1 MTVSGVLLAGRTSAR
16 AAAAAS
22 CRSFSTTPAPQATLR
37 ELESRIKSVRNIGK
51 ITKSM
56 KMVAASR
63 LPRAQNAMKSAK
75 VYGAANNAVYEQSEV
90 TKAEQKVDK
99 ILYIVASSDR
109 GLCGGIHSSVAKFTK
124 RDIETGEGQGKDVTI
139 IALGEKPK
147 QQLSRGKLV
156 NDLALSFSQI
166 GKTVPTFADAL
177 SIADKIESEGI
188 EFDKIKIV
196 YNKFVSVI
204 SYEAAVL
211 EVYPNKVLQNSAGY
225 AAYEVEG
232 DELAGDLSS
241 FALANAIYAALVE
254 GHASEI
260 SARRNAM
267 DNASKN
273 SDEMIDKLSMQFN
286 RMRQAAITNELV
298 DIITGASAL

>member
-1 MTVSGVLLAGRTSAR
+1 
-16 AAAAAS
+16 
-22 CRSFSTTPAPQATLR
+22 
-37 ELESRIKSVRNIGK
+37 
-51 ITKSM
+51 M

-63 LPRAQNAMKSAK
+63 LPRAQNAMRSAK
-75 VYGAANNAVYEQSEV
+75 VYGQANNAVFEQSEV
-90 TKAEQKVDK
+90 TKSEQDVKK
-99 ILYIVASSDR
+99 LLYIVTSSDR

-124 RDIETGEGQGKDVTI
+124 RDIESGEGQGKDVTV
-139 IALGEKPK
+139 IAVGDKPK
-147 QQLSRGKLV
+147 QQLQRGALV
-156 NDLALSFSQI
+156 NDMALSFSGI

-177 SIADKIESEGI
+177 AIADKIESENI

-204 SYEAAVL
+204 SYEATVL
-211 EVYPNKVLQNSAGY
+211 EVYPNKALQGSTGF

-232 DELAGDLSS
+232 DELSGDLSA

-254 GHASEI
+254 SHASEI